1 MAQVD
6 PYNCIRKTIDLAAVI
21 AECDRLFNANAP
33 ELLGEH
39 LRKYRTLA
47 QQYGDKSSELSLLN
61 ELIGHYR
68 MQGDPVRGRQA
79 VMDALV
85 LVEFLN
91 VKNTISGGTIL
102 INAATALSA
111 FGEFNEALELYNRA
125 GACYKN
131 NLPADDK
138 LFAGLYN
145 NMASVYLALADFAE
159 ARKLYLQA
167 LEILQKNNDLM
178 DSAVTYVNLAQLAY
192 QADDIPQIDIFLD
205 KAMELFNAPA
215 AERNGYYAHSC
226 SKCAPVFG
234 FFEREN
240 DEKLLMQRSE
250 DFYSAT

>member
-1 MAQVD
+1 MTVFQK
-6 PYNCIRKTIDLAAVI
+6 II
-21 AECDRLFNANAP
+21 AECDKLFNSGDSAGV
-33 ELLGEH
+33 EKLLLVSLTEAESSND
-39 LRKYRTLA
+39 KTL
-47 QQYGDKSSELSLLN
+47 QLFIQSELM
-61 ELIGHYR
+61 GHYR
-68 MQGDPVRGRQA
+68 MQGDAVLGKQS

-85 LVEFLN
+85 LVDFLN
-91 VKNTISGGTIL
+91 VKNTVSGGTIL

-131 NLPADDK
+131 NLAADDK

-145 NMASVYLALADFAE
+145 NMASVYIALADLSE

-192 QADDIPQIDIFLD
+192 QADELSQIDVFLD

-240 DEKLLMQRSE
+240 DEKLLMQRAE
-250 DFYSAT
+250 EFYSAT